1 MNQHEPFMRAALELA
16 EKGRWSTAPNPTV
29 GAVLVHDGNIVARGW
44 HEVFG
49 QAHAEVNC
57 LHDARQ
63 KGVDP
68 SRCTLYVT
76 LEPCNHQG
84 KTPPCTKAIL
94 EAGIPRVVVGMPDV
108 NAQASGG
115 AEFLRSRGVDV
126 EMGVLEQECR
136 DLIADFIV
144 WQTTGRP
151 YVILKMA
158 STLDGR
164 IATRAGRSQRIS
176 NRASHEE
183 VMRLR
188 ENIGRAGGAV
198 LVGGNTFLLD
208 NPRLTARTESAQRQ
222 PLAAVMTSRLPG
234 AESVCHLLEERPGD
248 CVFFSTA
255 AQAASPS
262 AAALRNRG
270 ARVYGVDCPAGSH
283 ALDVEQVLAVL
294 REREN
299 CLYVLCEGGGRL
311 ALSLLERGLVDE
323 YHLHLAPTILGDAD
337 ATPVFS
343 GRTADSMDDALRM
356 RVVKTSVTDG
366 DIHLYFRADRG

>member
-29 GAVLVHDGNIVARGW
+29 GAVLVRDGHIVARGW

-57 LHDARQ
+57 LRDARE

-68 SRCTLYVT
+68 SSCTLYVT

-94 EAGIPRVVVGMPDV
+94 EAGIPHVVVGMPDV

-115 AEFLRSRGVDV
+115 AEFLRSRGVEV

-136 DLIADFIV
+136 DLVADFVV

-234 AESVCHLLEERPGD
+234 VESTCHLLEDRPGD

-262 AAALRNRG
+262 AAALRSRG
-270 ARVYGVDCPAGSH
+270 ARVYGVDCPAGKH
-283 ALDVEQVLAVL
+283 VLDAQEVLTTL
-294 REREN
+294 REKEH
-299 CLYVLCEGGGRL
+299 CLYVLCEGGGKL
-311 ALSLLERGLVDE
+311 ALSLLESGLVDE
-323 YHLHLAPTILGDAD
+323 FHLHLAPAILGDAD

-343 GRTADSMDDALRM
+343 GRTVDSMDEALRM
-356 RVVKTSVTDG
+356 RIVRTSVVDG

>member
-1 MNQHEPFMRAALELA
+1 MNRHETFMRAALELA
-16 EKGRWSTAPNPTV
+16 ERGRWSTAPNPVV
-29 GAVLVHDGNIVARGW
+29 GAVLVRDGNIVAEGW
-44 HEVFG
+44 HAVCGEG
-49 QAHAEVNC
+49 HAEVNC
-57 LHDARQ
+57 LRDARE

-68 SRCTLYVT
+68 SACTLYVT

-94 EAGIPRVVVGMPDV
+94 EAGIPHVVVGMADV

-115 AEFLRSRGVDV
+115 AEFLRAHGVEV
-126 EMGVLEQECR
+126 EMGVLEKECR
-136 DLIADFIV
+136 DLVADFII
-144 WQTTGRP
+144 WQTTRRP

-208 NPRLTARTESAQRQ
+208 NPRLTARTQSATRQ
-222 PLAAVMTSRLPG
+222 PLAAIMTSRLPG
-234 AESVCHLLEERPGD
+234 ADASCHLLDERPGD

-262 AAALRNRG
+262 AVSLRNRG
-270 ARVYGVDCPAGSH
+270 ARVYGVDCASGKH
-283 ALDVEQVLAVL
+283 TLDAEEVLISL
-294 REREN
+294 REQEH
-299 CLYVLCEGGGRL
+299 CLYVLCEGGGKL
-311 ALSLLERGLVDE
+311 ALSLLEQGLVDE
-323 YHLHLAPTILGDAD
+323 FHLHLAPSILGDAD

-343 GRTADSMDDALRM
+343 GRTADDMEDALRM
-356 RVVKTSVTDG
+356 RVMRTSVLDG

>member
-1 MNQHEPFMRAALELA
+1 MNRHEEFMRAALKLA
-16 EKGRWSTAPNPTV
+16 ERGRWSTAPNPTV
-29 GAVLVHDGNIVARGW
+29 GAVLVQDDTIVAEGW
-44 HEVFG
+44 HQVCG

-57 LHDARQ
+57 LRDARE
-63 KGVDP
+63 KGVDV

-94 EAGIPRVVVGMPDV
+94 EAGIPHVVVGMPDV
-108 NAQASGG
+108 NAQAAGG
-115 AEFLRSRGVDV
+115 AEFLRAHGVQV
-126 EMGVLEQECR
+126 EVGVLEQECR
-136 DLIADFIV
+136 DLVADFIV
-144 WQTTGRP
+144 WQTTRRP

-164 IATRAGRSQRIS
+164 IATRAGRSQLIS

-208 NPRLTARTESAQRQ
+208 NPRLTARTASAQRQ
-222 PLAAVMTSRLPG
+222 PLAAVMTSKLPG
-234 AESVCHLLEERPGD
+234 PDASCHLLDDRPGD

-270 ARVYGVDCPAGSH
+270 ARVYGVDCPAGRH
-283 ALDVEQVLAVL
+283 TLDAEEVLNSL
-294 REREN
+294 REQEG
-299 CLYVLCEGGGRL
+299 CLYVLCEGGGKL
-311 ALSLLERGLVDE
+311 ALSLLEGGLVDE
-323 YHLHLAPTILGDAD
+323 FHLHLAPAILGDAD

-343 GRTADSMDDALRM
+343 GRTVDSMEDALRM
-356 RVVKTSVTDG
+356 RVVRTAVVDG

>member
-1 MNQHEPFMRAALELA
+1 MRAALELA
-16 EKGRWSTAPNPTV
+16 ERGRWSTAPNPTV
-29 GAVLVHDGNIVARGW
+29 GAVLVQEGRIVAEGW
-44 HEVFG
+44 HQVCG
-49 QAHAEVNC
+49 QAHAEVSC
-57 LHDARQ
+57 LRDARE
-63 KGVDP
+63 KGVDV

-108 NAQASGG
+108 NAQAAGG
-115 AEFLRSRGVDV
+115 AEYLRSMGVSV
-126 EMGVLEQECR
+126 EMGVLEAECR
-136 DLIADFIV
+136 DLVSDFVI
-144 WQTTGRP
+144 WQTTRRP

-164 IATRAGRSQRIS
+164 IATRAGRSQLIS

-208 NPRLTARTESAQRQ
+208 NPRLTARTESVQRQ
-222 PLAAVMTSRLPG
+222 PLAAVMTSRLPAG
-234 AESVCHLLEERPGD
+234 DTSCHLLDERPGD

-270 ARVYGVDCPAGSH
+270 ARVYGVDCPAGKH
-283 ALDVEQVLAVL
+283 ALDVEEVLTRL
-294 REREN
+294 REDEH
-299 CLYVLCEGGGRL
+299 CLYVLCEGGGKL

-323 YHLHLAPTILGDAD
+323 FHLHLAPIILGDAD
-337 ATPVFS
+337 ATPVFA
-343 GRTADSMDDALRM
+343 GRTADSMEDALRM
-356 RVVKTSVTDG
+356 RVVKTSVVNG

>member
-1 MNQHEPFMRAALELA
+1 MKVHASFMRAALELA
-16 EKGRWSTAPNPTV
+16 ERGRWSTAPNPTV
-29 GAVLVHDGNIVARGW
+29 GAVLVCDDSIVAQGW
-44 HEVFG
+44 HEVCG

-57 LHDARQ
+57 LRDARE
-63 KGVDP
+63 KGVDTT
-68 SRCTLYVT
+68 RCTLYVT

-84 KTPPCTKAIL
+84 KTPPCTRAIL
-94 EAGIPRVVVGMPDV
+94 EAGIPQVVVGMPDV

-115 AEFLRSRGVDV
+115 AEFLRAHGVQV
-126 EMGVLEQECR
+126 EMGVLEKECR
-136 DLIADFIV
+136 DLVADFIV
-144 WQTTGRP
+144 WQTTRRP

-176 NRASHEE
+176 NRASHEA

-234 AESVCHLLEERPGD
+234 ADTACHLLDERPGD

-255 AQAASPS
+255 AQAASPA

-270 ARVYGVDCPAGSH
+270 ARVYGVESSSGRH
-283 ALDVEQVLAVL
+283 ALDAREVLESL
-294 REREN
+294 RENEH

-311 ALSLLERGLVDE
+311 ALSLLEQGLVDE
-323 YHLHLAPTILGDAD
+323 FHLHLAPTILGDAD
-337 ATPVFS
+337 ATPVFA
-343 GRTADSMDDALRM
+343 GRTADSMEDALRM
-356 RVVKTSVTDG
+356 RVVRTEVLDG
-366 DIHLYFRADRG
+366 DIHLYFRAGRN

>member
-1 MNQHEPFMRAALELA
+1 MREALELA

-29 GAVLVHDGNIVARGW
+29 GAVLVCDDNIVARGW
-44 HEVFG
+44 HEVCG

-57 LHDARQ
+57 LRDARE
-63 KGVDP
+63 KGVDM

-84 KTPPCTKAIL
+84 KTPPCTRAIL
-94 EAGIPRVVVGMPDV
+94 EAGIPHVVVGMPDV

-115 AEFLRSRGVDV
+115 AEFLRAHGVQV
-126 EMGVLEQECR
+126 EMGVLESGCR
-136 DLIADFIV
+136 DLVADFIV
-144 WQTTGRP
+144 WQTTSRP

-164 IATRAGRSQRIS
+164 IATRAGRSQLIS
-176 NRASHEE
+176 NRASHEA

-208 NPRLTARTESAQRQ
+208 NPRLTARTQSAQRQ

-234 AESVCHLLEERPGD
+234 ADTACHLLDERPGD

-262 AAALRNRG
+262 AASLRNRG
-270 ARVYGVDCPAGSH
+270 ARVYGVDCPSGRHTLDAG
-283 ALDVEQVLAVL
+283 EVLVTL
-294 REREN
+294 RESEH

-311 ALSLLERGLVDE
+311 ALSLLEQGLVDE
-323 YHLHLAPTILGDAD
+323 FHLHLAPTILGDAD
-337 ATPVFS
+337 ATPVFA
-343 GRTADSMDDALRM
+343 GRTVDSMEDALRM
-356 RVVKTSVTDG
+356 RVVRTEVVDG
-366 DIHLYFRADRG
+366 DIHLFFRADRG

>member
-1 MNQHEPFMRAALELA
+1 MNRHETFMRAAMELA
-16 EKGRWSTAPNPTV
+16 ERGRWSTAPNPTV
-29 GAVLVHDGNIVARGW
+29 GAVLVQDDKIVARGW
-44 HEVFG
+44 HEVCG

-57 LHDARQ
+57 LRDARE
-63 KGVDP
+63 KGVDT

-94 EAGIPRVVVGMPDV
+94 EAGIPHVVVGMPDV
-108 NAQASGG
+108 NSQAAGG
-115 AEFLRSRGVDV
+115 AEYLRSMGVQV
-126 EMGVLEQECR
+126 EMGVLEDECR
-136 DLIADFIV
+136 DLVADFIV
-144 WQTTGRP
+144 WQTTHRP

-164 IATRAGRSQRIS
+164 IATRAGRSQLIS

-208 NPRLTARTESAQRQ
+208 NPRLTARTASAERQ
-222 PLAAVMTSRLPG
+222 PLAAVMTSRLPSG
-234 AESVCHLLEERPGD
+234 DTSCHLLDERPQD

-270 ARVYGVDCPAGSH
+270 ARVYGVDCPAGKH
-283 ALDVEQVLAVL
+283 ALDVEEALVAL
-294 REREN
+294 RENER
-299 CLYVLCEGGGRL
+299 CLYVLCEGGGLL

-323 YHLHLAPTILGDAD
+323 FHLHLSPSILGDAD
-337 ATPVFS
+337 AKPVFS

-356 RVVKTSVTDG
+356 RVVKTSVVDG
-366 DIHLYFRADRG
+366 DIHLYFRANRG

>member
-1 MNQHEPFMRAALELA
+1 MNQHEEFMRAALELA

-29 GAVLVHDGNIVARGW
+29 GAVLVRDGNIVAQGW

-57 LHDARQ
+57 LRDARE
-63 KGVDP
+63 KGIDP
-68 SRCTLYVT
+68 SLCTLYVT

-94 EAGIPRVVVGMPDV
+94 EAGIPHVVIGMPDV

-115 AEFLRSRGVDV
+115 AEFLRAHGVKV
-126 EMGVLEQECR
+126 EMGVLEKECR
-136 DLIADFIV
+136 DQIADFVV
-144 WQTTGRP
+144 WQTTKRP

-208 NPRLTARTESAQRQ
+208 NPRLTARTANAQRQ

-234 AESVCHLLEERPGD
+234 AESTCHLLDERPGD

-262 AAALRNRG
+262 AAALRSRG

-283 ALDVEQVLAVL
+283 ALDAEQVLTAL
-294 REREN
+294 REQEH

-356 RVVKTSVTDG
+356 RVVKTAVLDG